1 MGAVNDQESGL
12 KRVNAYEMTIVD
24 VIITNKYINDLLYK
38 HNESRPFK
46 QKVPQL
52 TSAESLIYT
61 ESFGSIKAKIFRQ
74 FSFQTYPEKRL
85 WKCLFKKKASTA
97 DQSQP
102 GNSENFRLL
111 FLTGQSNL
119 DPIMA
124 KKKSFLNFFFSL
136 HKSKRQLKNLLWRRL
151 MSRDI
156 FFHSAGSGGKSLTE
170 EESIYWRN
178 KRRLQVHGAAV
189 AAAAEAQLCFV
200 VFLQAG
206 ASARSASACTMKSN
220 TPLRFGAAVLP
231 KNMCWR

>member
-12 KRVNAYEMTIVD
+12 KRENAYEMTIVD

-52 TSAESLIYT
+52 TSDERQFT
-61 ESFGSIKAKIFRQ
+61 ESFGSIKAKSFRQ

-85 WKCLFKKKASTA
+85 WKRLFKKKSSTA
-97 DQSQP
+97 DHQSQP

-124 KKKSFLNFFFSL
+124 KKKSFLNFFLS
-136 HKSKRQLKNLLWRRL
+136 S
-151 MSRDI
+151 
-156 FFHSAGSGGKSLTE
+156 
-170 EESIYWRN
+170 
-178 KRRLQVHGAAV
+178 
-189 AAAAEAQLCFV
+189 
-200 VFLQAG
+200 
-206 ASARSASACTMKSN
+206 
-220 TPLRFGAAVLP
+220 
-231 KNMCWR
+231 

>member
-85 WKCLFKKKASTA
+85 
-97 DQSQP
+97 
-102 GNSENFRLL
+102 
-111 FLTGQSNL
+111 
-119 DPIMA
+119 
-124 KKKSFLNFFFSL
+124 
-136 HKSKRQLKNLLWRRL
+136 
-151 MSRDI
+151 
-156 FFHSAGSGGKSLTE
+156 
-170 EESIYWRN
+170 
-178 KRRLQVHGAAV
+178 
-189 AAAAEAQLCFV
+189 
-200 VFLQAG
+200 
-206 ASARSASACTMKSN
+206 
-220 TPLRFGAAVLP
+220 
-231 KNMCWR
+231 